1 MKILRLLT
9 CITVS
14 WALLGS
20 LTIPAFSMEDHMTDT
35 KKLVIA
41 HRGAS
46 GYLPEHTLAA
56 KAMAYAMG
64 ADYMEQDLVMTKDNR
79 VIVLHDHH
87 LDQVTNVRNIFPDRK
102 RSDGRY
108 YVVDFTLAEIRTLSV
123 LERFQVRG
131 NRMEAVFPDRFPLGK
146 SYFRIHTLEEEIELV
161 QGLNHTTG
169 RDTGIYPE
177 IKSPGFHRKEGR
189 DISRAVLNI
198 LKEYGYTK
206 KTDNIFLQC
215 FDAKE
220 LKHIHN
226 NLLPEL
232 DMDLKLVQLLDGGEE
247 YKPFFTKDGMKEL
260 AGFADAIGP
269 SIHMIVLKDSTA
281 DNLKIT
287 PLVKAARQAGLKVHP
302 YTFRMDKNMIPAYA
316 ENYDDLLNLF
326 LFRIGVDGLFT
337 DFPDKTIDFL
347 KAHAREKKPG

>member
-1 MKILRLLT
+1 MKILRFFA
-9 CITVS
+9 CIIGS
-14 WALLGS
+14 WALLVAPAS
-20 LTIPAFSMEDHMTDT
+20 PAFSMEDHMTDT
-35 KKLVIA
+35 EKLVIA

-87 LDQVTNVRNIFPDRK
+87 LDQVTNVRDIFPDRK

-108 YVVDFTLAEIRTLSV
+108 YVIDFTLAEIRKLSV
-123 LERFQVRG
+123 LERFQIRG
-131 NRMEAVFPDRFPLGK
+131 GKMEAVFPDRFPLGK

-161 QGLNHTTG
+161 QGLNRATG
-169 RDTGIYPE
+169 NNTGIYPE
-177 IKSPGFHRKEGR
+177 IKNPAFHRGEGR
-189 DISRAVLNI
+189 DISGAVLNI
-198 LKEYGYTK
+198 LKKYGYTK

-220 LKHIHN
+220 LKYIHDR
-226 NLLPEL
+226 LLPEL
-232 DMDLKLVQLLDGGEE
+232 DMDLKLVQLLDGAEE
-247 YKPFFTKDGMKEL
+247 YRRFFTEDGMTEL
-260 AGFADAIGP
+260 AGFADGIGP

-287 PLVKAARQAGLKVHP
+287 PLVKAAHQAGLKVHP

-316 ENYDDLLNLF
+316 KDYDDLLDIF
-326 LFRIGVDGLFT
+326 LFRVGVDGLFT
-337 DFPDKTIDFL
+337 DFPDKTVDFL
-347 KAHAREKKPG
+347 KARTRKNKTE